1 MKSSHNKKTTKISN
15 TPEKETPLMHQYNQ
29 IKQKYPGAL
38 LLFRVG
44 DFYET
49 FGEDAIKTS
58 KILNITLT
66 KRSNGAAAEVDL
78 AGFPHHA
85 LDTYMPRLIKAGHR
99 VAICDQLED
108 PKSAKGLVKRGVT
121 ELITPGLSYNDN
133 VLDRRFNNYLASLFF
148 EEKDNIGVSFL
159 DISTGEFLTSQG
171 PTSYIEKLIQSFN
184 PSEIIVS
191 KKQYKNL
198 EALFRDQ
205 YNSYSLE
212 DWAYEYDY
220 ATEMLN
226 EHFNTVT
233 LKGFGIDK
241 LQLGII
247 SAGAIM
253 RYLEETEHKDL
264 RHINS
269 IARIEEETYVW
280 LDSFTIQNLELTKSQ
295 REEGVSLLEV
305 LDKTKTPMG
314 SRLLIKWILF
324 PLKSIETINER
335 LNSVEVF
342 VKDPTLY
349 TKLTNIVKH
358 IGDLERLASK
368 VSIARTSPRELASL
382 SRSLSQ
388 ITPLK
393 LQLISAGQA
402 SIKKLCEQL
411 SDFSYLFTRI
421 NSTLQ
426 DSLPATLNHGYII
439 REGVNEELDTLRK
452 IAHSGKDYLLQI
464 QRDESKKTGIS
475 SLKIGYNKIF
485 GYYLE
490 VTNAHKV
497 KVPNNWIRKQT
508 LANAERYITEE
519 LKNYE
524 EKILSAEQKYIL
536 LEQQLFQQLVAS
548 TAEFVPQIQQT
559 ARVVAQLDCFL
570 SFAQEARQNQ
580 YCKPTVDTSEVLNI
594 KGGRHPVIEQQ
605 LSISESY
612 VPNDVFLDHET
623 QQVIIV
629 TGPNMSGKSA
639 LLRQTALI
647 VIMAQI
653 GSFVPANSASIGVID
668 KIFTRVGASDNIA
681 KGESTF
687 MTEMTETASIM
698 NNLSNRSLV
707 LMDEIGRGTSTYD
720 GISIAW
726 SIVEFL
732 HNNPKHRAKTLFATH
747 YHELNNIAE
756 KLSRVKNYNVS
767 IKEIDN
773 KILFLRKLEPGGSNH
788 SFGINVANLA
798 GMPRCIITRATELL
812 HSLEQAHGNGCNR
825 NLLSNL
831 PVNNYQL
838 SLIDIDPGFAKARA
852 IINSINVD
860 TLSPIEG
867 LLKLNEIK
875 KLVSGG

>member
-1 MKSSHNKKTTKISN
+1 MKPISN
-15 TPEKETPLMHQYNQ
+15 AKSTKLPQNSEKETPLMQQYNQ

-38 LLFRVG
+38 VLFRVG

-49 FGEDAIKTS
+49 FGEDAVKAS

-66 KRSNGAAAEVDL
+66 KRSNGAASEVEL
-78 AGFPHHA
+78 AGFPYHA

-108 PKSAKGLVKRGVT
+108 PKSAKGIVKRGVT
-121 ELITPGLSYNDN
+121 ELITPGLSYSDS
-133 VLDRRFNNYLASLFF
+133 VLDRRYNNYLASIYFD
-148 EEKDNIGVSFL
+148 EKNIGIAFL
-159 DISTGEFLTSQG
+159 DISTGEFLASQG
-171 PTSYIEKLIQSFN
+171 PSTYIEKLIQSFS

-191 KKQYKNL
+191 KKQYKDL
-198 EALFRDQ
+198 EHLCGDQ

-212 DWAYEYDY
+212 DWAYQYDY
-220 ATEMLN
+220 AIEMLN
-226 EHFNTVT
+226 EHFNTIT
-233 LKGFGIDK
+233 LKGFGIEK

-247 SAGAIM
+247 SAGAVM

-269 IARIEEETYVW
+269 ISRIEEETYVW
-280 LDSFTIQNLELTKSQ
+280 LDGFTIQSLELIKSQ

-324 PLKSIETINER
+324 PLKNIETINER

-342 VKDPTLY
+342 VQNPSLHNTV
-349 TKLTNIVKH
+349 TNIVKH

-388 ITPLK
+388 IAPLK
-393 LQLISAGQA
+393 RQLISAGQ
-402 SIKKLCEQL
+402 SSLKKLCEQL
-411 SDFSYLFTRI
+411 SDFSYLLTRI
-421 NSTLQ
+421 NSTLH
-426 DSLPATLNHGYII
+426 DSPPITLSHGYII
-439 REGVNEELDTLRK
+439 REGVDEELDRLRK

-464 QRDESKKTGIS
+464 QREESKKTGIS

-490 VTNAHKV
+490 VTNTHKV
-497 KVPNNWIRKQT
+497 KVPSTWIRKQT

-519 LKNYE
+519 IKDYE

-536 LEQQLFQQLVAS
+536 LEQQLFQQLVVS

-559 ARVVAQLDCFL
+559 ARIVAQIDCFL
-570 SFAQEARQNQ
+570 SFAQEARQHK
-580 YCKPTVDTSEVLNI
+580 YCKPTLDTSDALDI
-594 KGGRHPVIEQQ
+594 KAGRHPVIEQQ
-605 LSISESY
+605 LSISEAY
-612 VPNDVFLDHET
+612 VPNDVYLDHET
-623 QQVIIV
+623 QQIIIV

-653 GSFVPANSASIGVID
+653 GSFVPANSARIGFID

-732 HNNPKHRAKTLFATH
+732 HNNPKYKTKTLFATH

-767 IKEIDN
+767 IKEVDN
-773 KILFLRKLEPGGSNH
+773 KILFLRKLQPGGSNH
-788 SFGINVANLA
+788 SFGINVANMA
-798 GMPRCIITRATELL
+798 GMPQSIIQRAKDLL
-812 HSLEQAHGNGCNR
+812 HNLEKKNNSSSDDQNK
-825 NLLSNL
+825 LLNL
-831 PVNNYQL
+831 PTTNYQL
-838 SLIDIDPGFAKARA
+838 SLIDIDPGFVKARSLLS
-852 IINSINVD
+852 SIDID
-860 TLSPIEG
+860 TLSPIEA

-875 KLVSGG
+875 KLVSE